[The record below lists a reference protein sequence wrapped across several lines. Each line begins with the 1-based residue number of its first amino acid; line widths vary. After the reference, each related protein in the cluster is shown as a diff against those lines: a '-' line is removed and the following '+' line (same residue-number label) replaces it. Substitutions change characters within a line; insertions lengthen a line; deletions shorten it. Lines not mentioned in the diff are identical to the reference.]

1 MVVLPAL
8 SKPSINILTSW
19 FLLQNTNEP
28 RVSKMLEN
36 VTPIGFDVLMLGERC
51 KEKGGLMENGV

>member
-28 RVSKMLEN
+28 SESKMLEN
-36 VTPIGFDVLMLGERC
+36 VTPIGLGALVLGGRC
-51 KEKGGLMENGV
+51 KEKGLIEK